1 MKFFHFDISVTN
13 FGASGYFFRSIS
25 GPAHI
30 QWTLPHPLQDWYSAT
45 IRRFRCILWSFISPP
60 HEQYIYSLSLLIYRF
75 SSSQPAIATRTLVQY
90 RRISFGR
97 LSLSR
102 ILLTA
107 AARRLRSFSGV
118 ISVPCRGNSCTSIF
132 LQANEQIY
140 VMTSLLQILDAALFL
155 VAAQIFDDIPCPISK
170 VVSLDELERL
180 NG

>member
-1 MKFFHFDISVTN
+1 MRGAEWSILVCAKKTAYLSHPDLRNETEWKKILKGWPMKFFHFDISVTN

-75 SSSQPAIATRTLVQY
+75 SSSHPAIATRTLVQY
-90 RRISFGR
+90 RRISRGR

-118 ISVPCRGNSCTSIF
+118 ISVP
-132 LQANEQIY
+132 
-140 VMTSLLQILDAALFL
+140 
-155 VAAQIFDDIPCPISK
+155 
-170 VVSLDELERL
+170 
-180 NG
+180 

>member
-13 FGASGYFFRSIS
+13 NGASGYFFRSIS

-45 IRRFRCILWSFISPP
+45 LRRFRCIVWSFISPP
-60 HEQYIYSLSLLIYRF
+60 HEQYIYSLFLLIYRF

-90 RRISFGR
+90 RRISRGR

-118 ISVPCRGNSCTSIF
+118 ISVPCRGNSCTGIQF
-132 LQANEQIY
+132 LPRPLSQKRP
-140 VMTSLLQILDAALFL
+140 AALISVRFYGQTTIAEEFL
-155 VAAQIFDDIPCPISK
+155 PIPTGTLLFLLS
-170 VVSLDELERL
+170 VQSL
-180 NG
+180 